1 MILTNLLINLVKG
14 AMMGEHYDRL
24 LTRAPLFR
32 VIVLWG
38 GITLLSSCNIGS
50 PQGSALQG
58 SAPVASPSS
67 ATPATAKSCT
77 KPDQTVSFEPVTLTH
92 AKGFNIEYHD
102 RYKVITVS
110 NPWTNSKQSFQY
122 LLVQCGTPIPPGF
135 DQAQVVT
142 IPIEKVVVLST
153 THLPFFDRLNALDR
167 IKGIR
172 QIQEVSN
179 PKLRQ
184 QFDRGEVVAVGNGTD
199 LDFERIVSLQ
209 PDLVTT
215 FGIANVETTS
225 IQRLQDLG
233 LPTAVIAEYLEA
245 DPLAQAE
252 WIKFIAAFLNQEKEA
267 NTIFNAIVQDY
278 NHLRSLTQN
287 LEKRPTV
294 LTGFDLNG
302 TWYVAGGKSFIAQF
316 IQDAGGTYLWGDNT
330 NTGNLAL
337 DFEAVFLKGSQA
349 EIWINTNTNWQTILD
364 VTQEDDRYGEFK
376 ALKTNYIFNNDAQ
389 LNPDG
394 GNDYWESGI
403 LNPQVV
409 LADLIKIIHP
419 DLLPDHTLF
428 YYRKLLPSPS
438 HSIPSPSNASP
449 NDREASSP

>member
-1 MILTNLLINLVKG
+1 
-14 AMMGEHYDRL
+14 MMGEPHDRFP
-24 LTRAPLFR
+24 THAPFSCCRNRGFFSPLVR
-32 VIVLWG
+32 GSIALWG
-38 GITLLSSCNIGS
+38 MTIALGSCTVLSPL
-50 PQGSALQG
+50 PQGSDPG
-58 SAPVASPSS
+58 SAP
-67 ATPATAKSCT
+67 TATAKPCT
-77 KPDQTVSFEPVTLTH
+77 QPDQTVNFEPVTLTH
-92 AKGFNIEYHD
+92 AKGFSLEYHD
-102 RYKVITVS
+102 GYKVLTVS
-110 NPWTNSKQSFQY
+110 TPWTNSNQSFQY

-142 IPIEKVVVLST
+142 IPVEKVVVLST
-153 THLPFFDRLNALDR
+153 THIPFFDRLNALNT
-167 IKGIR
+167 IQGIR

-179 PKLRQ
+179 PKLREK
-184 QFDRGEVVAVGNGTD
+184 FDRGEVVAVGNSTD

-215 FGIANVETTS
+215 FGIANVETSS

-233 LPTAVIAEYLEA
+233 LSTAVIAEYLEA

-252 WIKFIAAFLNQEKEA
+252 WIKFIAAFLNREKEA

-278 NHLRSLTQN
+278 NQLRSLTQN
-287 LEKRPTV
+287 LDQRPTV

-316 IQDAGGTYLWGDNT
+316 IEDAGGTYLWRDNT
-330 NTGNLAL
+330 NTGNLPL
-337 DFEAVFLKGSQA
+337 DFESVFVKGSQA
-349 EIWINTNTNWQTILD
+349 DIWINTNTRWQTVLE
-364 VTQEDDRYGEFK
+364 VTQEDDRYREFQ
-376 ALKTNYIFNNDAQ
+376 ALKTNRIFNNDAQ

-419 DLLPDHTLF
+419 DRLPDHTLF
-428 YYRKLLPSPS
+428 YYRKLLPS
-438 HSIPSPSNASP
+438 SPNPNSPSP
-449 NDREASSP
+449 NDRVPASP